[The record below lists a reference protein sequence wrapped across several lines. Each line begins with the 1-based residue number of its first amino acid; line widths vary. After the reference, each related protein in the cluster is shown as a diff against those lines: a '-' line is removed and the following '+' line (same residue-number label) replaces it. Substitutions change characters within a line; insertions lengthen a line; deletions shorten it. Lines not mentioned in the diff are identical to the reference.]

1 MFTQIHRFIITFLFV
16 ITPFCLILGC
26 GSDDEDSPIQVD
38 TEPPATPRG
47 VRSITGDGQVIV
59 EWFPNGEADLAGY
72 NIWRDDDGDEEFDL
86 LAEVASDS
94 SDADVDRLSFM
105 DEEVINGRNYSYAI
119 SAIDYDGNESGLSPE
134 QVFDTPRPSGNNI
147 TLNDFNLIPNR
158 SGFDF
163 SQPARG
169 AIIWDSSVTDIYFGF
184 DPESNIR
191 YLYSD
196 NLTEMQ
202 DMGYHEYFD
211 EIDVSPVRGFVTDF
225 IELIGGHVY
234 TLLTPDGNFA
244 KIHVIVVSDTA
255 VTFDWAYQIDPG
267 NPQLAPAAHE
277 ISKPSR

>member
-1 MFTQIHRFIITFLFV
+1 MFTQIHRFIIAFLFV
-16 ITPFCLILGC
+16 ITPLCLILGC
-26 GSDDEDSPIQVD
+26 GSDDDDRPVHVD

-72 NIWRDDDGDEEFDL
+72 NIWRDDDGNEEFDL
-86 LAEVASDS
+86 LAEVSSDS
-94 SDADVDRLSFM
+94 SDADVDRLSFV

-119 SAIDYDGNESGLSPE
+119 TALDYDGNESELSPE
-134 QVFDTPRPSGNNI
+134 QVFDTPRPAGNNI
-147 TLNDFNLIPNR
+147 TLNDFSLVPNR

-169 AIIWDSSVTDIYFGF
+169 AINWDSPVTDIYFGF

-196 NLTEMQ
+196 NFTEMQ
-202 DMGYHEYFD
+202 DMGYHEHFD
-211 EIDVSPVRGFVTDF
+211 EVDVSPVRGFVTDF

-234 TLLTPDGNFA
+234 ALLTPDGNYA
-244 KIHVIVVSDTA
+244 KIHVVVVSDTA
-255 VTFDWAYQIDPG
+255 ITFDWAYQIDTG
-267 NPQLAPAAHE
+267 NPQLAPAAHGTNQL
-277 ISKPSR
+277 SR

>member
-1 MFTQIHRFIITFLFV
+1 MFTQIHRFIIAFLFV

-26 GSDDEDSPIQVD
+26 GSDDDDSLVQAD

-47 VRSITGDGQVIV
+47 VKSITGDGQVIV

-72 NIWRDDDGDEEFDL
+72 NIWRDDDGNEEFDL
-86 LAEVASDS
+86 LAEVSSDS
-94 SDADVDRLSFM
+94 SDADVDRLSFV
-105 DEEVINGRNYSYAI
+105 DEEVINGRSYSYAI
-119 SAIDYDGNESGLSPE
+119 SAVDYDSNESDLSPE
-134 QVFDTPRPSGNNI
+134 QVLDTPRPSGNNI

-169 AIIWDSSVTDIYFGF
+169 AIIWDSPITDIYFGF

-202 DMGYHEYFD
+202 DVGYHEYFD
-211 EIDVSPVRGFVTDF
+211 EVDVSPVRGFVTDF

-234 TLLTPDGNFA
+234 ALLTPDGNYA

-267 NPQLAPAAHE
+267 NPQLAPAVHGANQL
-277 ISKPSR
+277 SR

>member
-1 MFTQIHRFIITFLFV
+1 MFTQIHRFITALLFV
-16 ITPFCLILGC
+16 IAPFCLMLGC
-26 GSDDEDSPIQVD
+26 SSDDDDSPVLVD

-86 LAEVASDS
+86 LAEVSSDS
-94 SDADVDRLSFM
+94 SDADVDRLSFV

-119 SAIDYDGNESGLSPE
+119 SAVDYEGNESELSPE
-134 QVFDTPRPSGNNI
+134 PVLDTPRPSGNNI

-169 AIIWDSSVTDIYFGF
+169 AITWDSRTTDIFFGF
-184 DPESNIR
+184 DPGSSIR

-196 NLTEMQ
+196 NFTEMQ

-211 EIDVSPVRGFVTDF
+211 EVDVAPVRGFVTEF
-225 IELIGGHVY
+225 IELIEGHVY
-234 TLLTPDGNFA
+234 TLLTPDGNYA

-255 VTFDWAYQIDPG
+255 ITFDWAYQTDPD
-267 NPQLAPAAHE
+267 NRQLAPAAHE
-277 ISKPSR
+277 ISK

>member
-1 MFTQIHRFIITFLFV
+1 MFTQIHRFIIAFLFV

-26 GSDDEDSPIQVD
+26 GSDDEDSPVQVD

-72 NIWRDDDGDEEFDL
+72 NIWRDDDGNEEFDL
-86 LAEVASDS
+86 LAEVSSDS
-94 SDADVDRLSFM
+94 SDADVDRLSFV
-105 DEEVINGRNYSYAI
+105 DEEVINGRSYSYAI
-119 SAIDYDGNESGLSPE
+119 SAVDYDNNESDLSPE
-134 QVFDTPRPSGNNI
+134 QVLDTPRPSGNNI

-169 AIIWDSSVTDIYFGF
+169 AIIWDSPVTDIYFGF

-202 DMGYHEYFD
+202 DVGYHEYFD
-211 EIDVSPVRGFVTDF
+211 EVDVSPVRGFVTDF

-234 TLLTPDGNFA
+234 ALLTPDGNYA

-267 NPQLAPAAHE
+267 NPQLAPAAHGANQL
-277 ISKPSR
+277 SR